1 MSTVYGTWL
10 AGMRSPAQ
18 QAQDEEDE
26 RLLMCGMLEEPERL
40 ADELQEFASRH
51 YDFVICG
58 LSDGPLRARRLGGA
72 GPAPAASCTAT

>member
-18 QAQDEEDE
+18 RAQDDEDE
-26 RLLMCGMLEEPERL
+26 RLLMCGLLEEPERL
-40 ADELQEFASRH
+40 ADDWEEFCSRH

-58 LSDGPLRARRLGGA
+58 LSDGPLRARCLGGA
-72 GPAPAASCTAT
+72 GPAPARS